1 MVDHRQPQFSRRERQ
16 IMEIIYRGGEATV
29 ADVLD
34 AMHDPPSYS
43 AVRALLNLL
52 EDKGHLRHKQVGR
65 KYVYVPTVAR
75 EKARRSALHNLLQ
88 TFFDGSVEQVVTTL
102 LGLDE
107 KNPSDDELKRLSKLI
122 EQAKKEGRSS

>member
-1 MVDHRQPQFSRRERQ
+1 MADHRQSQFSRRERQ
-16 IMEIIYRGGEATV
+16 IMEIIYRRGEATV

-52 EDKGHLRHKQVGR
+52 EDKGHLRHKQNGR
-65 KYVYVPTVAR
+65 KYVYAPIVVRA
-75 EKARRSALHNLLQ
+75 KARRSALRNLLQ

-102 LGLDE
+102 LELDE
-107 KNPSDDELKRLSKLI
+107 KNLSDDELERLSNLI
-122 EQAKKEGRSS
+122 ERAKTEGR